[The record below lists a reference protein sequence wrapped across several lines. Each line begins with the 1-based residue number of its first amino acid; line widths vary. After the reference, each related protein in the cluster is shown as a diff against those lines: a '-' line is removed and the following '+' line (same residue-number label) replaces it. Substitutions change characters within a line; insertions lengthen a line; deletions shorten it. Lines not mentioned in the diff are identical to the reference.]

1 MALQGINHVVL
12 KVKNLESSD
21 YFYSEILGMQRV
33 GERVGMW
40 FYRAGKHHHDLALT
54 EVGSHATAPQKQ
66 QTGLFHLCFNVSDEQ
81 ALAQLHERCKTAGVT
96 VLGSVD
102 HTIMRS
108 FYVLDPDR
116 HVIELGVDVPQAEWA
131 HLSDPFGT
139 DVAYSLANQV

>member
-12 KVKNLESSD
+12 KVKSLETSD
-21 YFYSEILGMQRV
+21 YFYREILGMKRV
-33 GERVGMW
+33 GEREKMW
-40 FYRAGKHHHDLALT
+40 FYSAGNHHHDLALV
-54 EVGSHATAPQKQ
+54 EVGSSATAPQMQ

-81 ALAQLHERCKTAGVT
+81 SLAELYDRILASGVNI
-96 VLGSVD
+96 LGSVD

-131 HLSDPFGT
+131 HLSDPFSK
-139 DVAYSLANQV
+139 DIAYSLANQR